1 MEQPSF
7 PELSFVS
14 LRENSQHAGC
24 QKSKLLILKV
34 LLSEESVCLVI
45 ITNLVGVSQEDWEKF
60 SHHEKRSK
68 LACYQLWHLFHE
80 EM

>member
-14 LRENSQHAGC
+14 LRGNSQHVGC
-24 QKSKLLILKV
+24 QKHKLLILKV
-34 LLSEESVCLVI
+34 LLLKESVCLVI
-45 ITNLVGVSQEDWEKF
+45 ITNPAGGSQEDWEKF
-60 SHHEKRSK
+60 SHRKKETK
-68 LACYQLWHLFHE
+68 ADVQQLWHLFNE